1 MGKST
6 TGDQHQALRATEKA
20 TKKVQRLKAREERR
34 NPASQG
40 TPQFQSRYRA
50 GLGSPPTDQ
59 GANWADPTDS
69 YANAFD
75 NFIYF
80 TSTISGEVVKFKA
93 MLTQF
98 EDQFSSEWNS
108 EQVYGRNDPIQTF
121 KNTTRKIS
129 IGWDVP
135 AASFTEA
142 AKNMMKSAELIRML
156 YPSYEK
162 RGSLSTIN
170 QAPVIKVGLRNLIQG
185 YNGQE
190 LLVTLDGITFS
201 PDLEAG
207 WFDTNEDV
215 VAATGTSLFARGPN
229 LVPKLLKFSCTMTVL
244 HQMTIGYEDTAWPDE
259 LSVFPNLPY
268 GYDNLDSFATAADA
282 ARVGADFEAEERE
295 EFDRILEEGIR
306 AEADADML
314 TSDKQVRRASRK
326 NERQGNRAEKLS
338 SKIKAA
344 EEAEQAAILDLW
356 KVGSPWDEVR

>member
-1 MGKST
+1 MGKS
-6 TGDQHQALRATEKA
+6 QHQALRATERA
-20 TKKVQRLKAREERR
+20 TKKVQRLKEREERR
-34 NPASQG
+34 KPADQSR
-40 TPQFQSRYRA
+40 PKFQSRYRA
-50 GLGSPPTDQ
+50 GLGSAPTDQ

-80 TSTISGEVVKFKA
+80 QSTISGEIIKFKA

-135 AASFTEA
+135 AASYTEA
-142 AKNMMKSAELIRML
+142 EKNMVKASELTRML
-156 YPSYEK
+156 YPSYET
-162 RGSLSTIN
+162 RGSVSTIN
-170 QAPVIKVGLRNLIQG
+170 QAPMIKVSFRNLIRG
-185 YNGQE
+185 YDGGF
-190 LLVTLDGITFS
+190 LFVTLDGITFS

-207 WFDTNEDV
+207 WFDIDEDTM
-215 VAATGTSLFARGPN
+215 AISGGGFDLTLGN
-229 LVPKLLKFSCTMTVL
+229 LVPKLLKFSCVMTVL
-244 HQMTIGYEDTAWPDE
+244 HQVTVGYAGTEWPTDLED
-259 LSVFPNLPY
+259 FPNLPP
-268 GYDNLDSFATAADA
+268 GSSRDAGNTAALA
-282 ARVGADFEAEERE
+282 AEARQGAGFEAEEE
-295 EFDRILEEGIR
+295 AKFDKALDKAIMD
-306 AEADADML
+306 AADADML
-314 TSDKQVRRASRK
+314 TSNKQISRASRK

-356 KVGSPWDEVR
+356 KVESPWDEVQ